1 MLTERRGRIAGI
13 LFVALSGVG
22 FASATVMVKLAFRE
36 GASLGTLVLL
46 RLGVGMLVLGGFALL
61 RGIRVRVPAGRWPA
75 IWLMG
80 ALSSAV
86 GLLLF
91 GAAERIP
98 ASTTTLILYAYPALV
113 AGLSV
118 ALRRDRL
125 NALKAAALVVGLTG
139 VLLVLRAPVE
149 RLDLL
154 GTGLALGASV
164 ALALYV
170 LASQRGAAGMDPA
183 AAGTLILATATALYL
198 PVAVAMEGV
207 DLLSVPEGWE
217 WGVLVGVATGGG
229 IALFLAGLA
238 RLGPIRASIGQT
250 VEPVAAVV
258 LGAIVLAET
267 LTGVQLVGAAL
278 VVAAVGILP
287 LSRS

>member
-1 MLTERRGRIAGI
+1 VLTGI
-13 LFVALSGVG
+13 LFVALSGVA
-22 FASATVMVKLAFRE
+22 FASATVMVKLGFRE
-36 GASLGTLVLL
+36 GATLGALVAL

-61 RGIRVRVPAGRWPA
+61 RGVRLRVPAGRWPA
-75 IWLMG
+75 IWVMG

-98 ASTTTLILYAYPALV
+98 ASATTLILYAYPALV

-125 NALKAAALVVGLTG
+125 NALKAVALVVGLTG

-170 LASQRGAAGMDPA
+170 LVSQRGAAGMAPA

-198 PVAVAMEGV
+198 PVAVAMEGA
-207 DLLSVPEGWE
+207 DLFSLPEGWE
-217 WGVLVGVATGGG
+217 WGLLVGVATGAG

-238 RLGPIRASIGQT
+238 RLGPIRASIGQ
-250 VEPVAAVV
+250 
-258 LGAIVLAET
+258 
-267 LTGVQLVGAAL
+267 LVGAVL